1 MYEML
6 EYLAVERIDSTNDF
20 EHMNVQF
27 TTRGC
32 FRKMA
37 QNDVMI
43 VLSRIQQ
50 TVSISSFFS
59 EVYGEWECS
68 FAAKKKVNEAKLH
81 SQKINIA

>member
-6 EYLAVERIDSTNDF
+6 EYLAVERIDSTNEF
-20 EHMNVQF
+20 EHMNIQF

-50 TVSISSFFS
+50 TVSISSFFFRS
-59 EVYGEWECS
+59 PLLVNENAVLQP
-68 FAAKKKVNEAKLH
+68 KKK
-81 SQKINIA
+81 